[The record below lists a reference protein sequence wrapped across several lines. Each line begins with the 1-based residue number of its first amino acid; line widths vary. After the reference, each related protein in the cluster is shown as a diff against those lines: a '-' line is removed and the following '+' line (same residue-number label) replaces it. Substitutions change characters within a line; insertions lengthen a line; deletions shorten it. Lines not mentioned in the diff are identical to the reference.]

1 MVGRK
6 KERKEGGREGTT
18 EVGGEE
24 SRPDFVISRVVSY
37 LFELANVFDHDVVY
51 ANEIEGG

>member
-24 SRPDFVISRVVSY
+24 SRSDFVISRVVSY
-37 LFELANVFDHDVVY
+37 LFELANVFDHDVVVRV
-51 ANEIEGG
+51 